1 MVPILLDVLYI
12 WLWHECIPSS
22 RVRNLIL
29 NMLNTLT
36 EIQVANIGVVPLPL
50 RLYGAGLR
58 FCACSRLVSVS
69 FALLSKASLR
79 HFTFTVLSPVKK
91 RSRWFICRHG
101 RYSVNDKNL
110 AFYFII
116 IYVTTLPRVKEPFS
130 PKQHSKFSSLA
141 GLQNLWF
148 NRTLMV
154 PALLFSGWVL
164 V

>member
-29 NMLNTLT
+29 NVLNTLC

-50 RLYGAGLR
+50 RLYGASLR
-58 FCACSRLVSVS
+58 FCACSRLVSLS
-69 FALLSKASLR
+69 FALFSKASLR

-91 RSRWFICRHG
+91 HSTWFICRDG

-110 AFYFII
+110 ALYFII
-116 IYVTTLPRVKEPFS
+116 IYNNTAACKEPFS
-130 PKQHSKFSSLA
+130 PKQNSKFSSLA

>member
-22 RVRNLIL
+22 SVRNLIL

-69 FALLSKASLR
+69 CALFSKASLR

-91 RSRWFICRHG
+91 TYLIYMPRG
-101 RYSVNDKNL
+101 LYSVNDKNL
-110 AFYFII
+110 TLYFIYI
-116 IYVTTLPRVKEPFS
+116 TTPPSVKEPFS
-130 PKQHSKFSSLA
+130 PKQRSKFRSLA
-141 GLQNLWF
+141 ELQNLWF
-148 NRTLMV
+148 NRTFMV
-154 PALLFSGWVL
+154 AALSFSSQVL
-164 V
+164 L